1 MSQEYVL
8 GDSDR
13 MKEREREFA
22 QFIDRMF
29 DEEDRPYFI
38 SDEACLYDIYAG
50 DEVELSHRCEKW
62 YGKKLT
68 QSDLQSPVWKL
79 LDALYR

>member
-1 MSQEYVL
+1 MSQDYLL
-8 GDSDR
+8 GESDK

-22 QFIDRMF
+22 EFIDRMF

-50 DEVELSHRCEKW
+50 DEVELSQRCEKW

-68 QSDLQSPVWKL
+68 QSDLRSPVWKL